1 MAFCWWIGG
10 VVRGQH
16 SPISPLSSSLLRV
29 FLFFSLS
36 WNSGGKFRIPDAS
49 SKRYPFLVSSF
60 SLYVIRGNQIFLFY
74 PKSISEW
81 LGSATSKRV
90 FPNRTAPGVPRSGCR
105 PHQRV
110 PTETHNPDPIDV
122 LTPLR
127 TNKHCNLS
135 STNRYHVE
143 GHLSTAFRHCR
154 NTAQNALQLTI
165 LKLMQ
170 SLKHLIVATHCD
182 SW

>member
-1 MAFCWWIGG
+1 MTFLSLFSRVYILKYLLVFRRWFGG
-10 VVRGQH
+10 VVRRHH
-16 SPISPLSSSLLRV
+16 SPNFDPSSSLLRV

-90 FPNRTAPGVPRSGCR
+90 FPNRTAPGVPSGDPRRDGGEHPFWRGCR

-110 PTETHNPDPIDV
+110 PTETHNPDPIEV

-127 TNKHCNLS
+127 TNKP
-135 STNRYHVE
+135 
-143 GHLSTAFRHCR
+143 
-154 NTAQNALQLTI
+154 
-165 LKLMQ
+165 
-170 SLKHLIVATHCD
+170 
-182 SW
+182 